1 VTAPDAALLLARAY
15 LSRVAEPASIPVW
28 RLVGQCGAVEAA
40 RLIRAGSVTEDVGRA
55 TSSRRLTADPEADLE
70 AAERHGI
77 RLVTPESPDWPHFAF
92 AALEAAAVTRLA
104 QYEAGALAH
113 REGGE
118 PLPPLALWVRGN
130 GDLRTAGIR
139 SVAIVGARAATAYG
153 EQVTSELAYGLA
165 RAGVTIVSGGAYGI
179 DAVAHRGALAG
190 GGASVIVSAGG
201 LDRPYPVGNAALYTQ
216 VARDGLIVGESPP
229 GCSPQRHR
237 FLSRNRLIAALS
249 SGTVVVEAAARSGAL
264 NTAAHCVAIGRPLM
278 AVPGP
283 ITSAM
288 SVGCH
293 RLIRRESDPAV
304 LVSNVDEVLAIVGSV
319 GEGLDPVEAPATG
332 TGLRDRLDQ
341 LDPAARRV
349 FDGLPGRRPVTEDE
363 LAVLSGVNV
372 LEVMRALPV
381 LQLAGLVVT
390 GDDGYRLA
398 RIPR

>member
-1 VTAPDAALLLARAY
+1 VTAPGGPVLLARAY
-15 LSRVAEPASIPVW
+15 LSRVAEPANIPVW
-28 RLVGQCGAVEAA
+28 RLVGELGPVEAA
-40 RLIRAGSVTEDVGRA
+40 SQIRAGTVTDDVARA
-55 TSSRRLTADPEADLE
+55 TSSRRLQADPRADLE

-77 RLVTPESPDWPHFAF
+77 RLVTPESPEWPHFAF
-92 AALEAAAVTRLA
+92 AALEAAGQSRLA
-104 QYEAGALAH
+104 QYEAGALSH

-130 GDLRTAGIR
+130 GDLSTAGIR
-139 SVAIVGARAATAYG
+139 SVAIVGSRAATAYG

-190 GGASVIVSAGG
+190 GGSSVIVSAGG
-201 LDRPYPVGNAALYTQ
+201 LDRPYPVGNAGLYEQ
-216 VARDGLIVGESPP
+216 VARGGLVVGESPP

-264 NTAAHCVAIGRPLM
+264 NTAAHCVAIGRTLM

-293 RLIRRESDPAV
+293 RLIRRESDPAI
-304 LVSNVDEVLAIVGSV
+304 LVSSVDEVLAIVGSI
-319 GEGLDPVEAPATG
+319 GEGLDPVAVSAG
-332 TGLRDRLDQ
+332 ADGLRDRLDR

-349 FDGLPGRRPVTEDE
+349 FDGLPRRRAVTEDE
-363 LAVLSGVNV
+363 LAGLCGLSV
-372 LEVMRALPV
+372 LEIVRTLPA
-381 LQLAGLVVT
+381 LQLAGLVV
-390 GDDGYRLA
+390 GAAEGYRMA
-398 RIPR
+398 DR